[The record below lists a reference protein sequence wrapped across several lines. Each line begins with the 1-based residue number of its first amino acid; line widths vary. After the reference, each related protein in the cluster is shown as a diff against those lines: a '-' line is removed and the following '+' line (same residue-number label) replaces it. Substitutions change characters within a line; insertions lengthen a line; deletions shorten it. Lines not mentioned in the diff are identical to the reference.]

1 MIGHLASTG
10 ISVSDQDKA
19 RDFYTSKLGFEVRED
34 SPMGDGLHFLVVA
47 PPGAETGIIL
57 QHGYGSYAAE
67 RVGAFTGIV
76 FTTDDIRATYA
87 TLRDRGVYFGE
98 APTRQ
103 PWGMVQALFEDQDGN
118 GYVLVQP
125 SEAGQGDH

>member
-1 MIGHLASTG
+1 MIRHLASTG

-34 SPMGDGLHFLVVA
+34 APMGDGLRFLVVA

-57 QHGYGSYAAE
+57 QYGYGSYAAE
-67 RVGAFTGIV
+67 RIGMFTGIV
-76 FTTDDIRATYA
+76 LATDDIQATY
-87 TLRDRGVYFGE
+87 TELRDRGVRFSE
-98 APTRQ
+98 PPTAQ
-103 PWGMVQALFEDQDGN
+103 PWGMLQALFEDQDGN

-125 SEAGQGDH
+125 QPAGPGGH